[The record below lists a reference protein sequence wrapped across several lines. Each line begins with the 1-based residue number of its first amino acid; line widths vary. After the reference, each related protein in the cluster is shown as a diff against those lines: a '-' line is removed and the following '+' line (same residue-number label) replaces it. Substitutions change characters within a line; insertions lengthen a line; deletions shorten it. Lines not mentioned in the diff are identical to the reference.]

1 MNYRMVIYIIGQMMK
16 VEGLLMLMPLIC
28 AAVYNESI
36 LPFFIPIAILL
47 VLGFAFTVKPPRD
60 KTLRAKDGFVCVG
73 LAWLILSAFG
83 AIPFLISGATTS
95 VTDAFFECVSGFT
108 TTGASVFGDV
118 ESLGRGILFW
128 RSLTHWLGGM
138 GVLVFVLAVLPK
150 SDAKSG
156 RLMYL
161 MRAEV
166 PGPVVGKIVPK
177 MAQTARV
184 MYGIYIGL
192 TFVEVIFL
200 LFGGMDLFDAL
211 LHSFGTAGTGGFGI
225 KNNSVA
231 YYDSAYIEYVI
242 GAFMVIFGINFNL
255 FYLIL
260 IGKFFRSLKSE
271 ELWCYIII
279 IVIAVTTI
287 SFNIMPLYQSGEE
300 SFRKA
305 FFQVATIISTT
316 GYSTAD
322 FTQWPVLSQ
331 AIIALLMFSGGCAGS
346 TAGGLK
352 VGRIMLLVK
361 TAAKEIKYI
370 LHPRTVTTVKIDG
383 KPAEQQTVR
392 GAMSYIIIF
401 ITLFI
406 FSFLAITILD
416 GCDLVTGFTAVS
428 ACINNIGPGLAKV
441 GPAANFGFLS
451 TASKWILSFD
461 MLLGRLEIFP
471 ILMLFSPST
480 WKK

>member
-36 LPFFIPIAILL
+36 LPFFVPIAILL

-242 GAFMVIFGINFNL
+242 GAFMVVFGINFNL

-322 FTQWPVLSQ
+322 FTQWPV
-331 AIIALLMFSGGCAGS
+331 I
-346 TAGGLK
+346 
-352 VGRIMLLVK
+352 V
-361 TAAKEIKYI
+361 
-370 LHPRTVTTVKIDG
+370 
-383 KPAEQQTVR
+383 
-392 GAMSYIIIF
+392 
-401 ITLFI
+401 
-406 FSFLAITILD
+406 
-416 GCDLVTGFTAVS
+416 
-428 ACINNIGPGLAKV
+428 
-441 GPAANFGFLS
+441 
-451 TASKWILSFD
+451 
-461 MLLGRLEIFP
+461 
-471 ILMLFSPST
+471 
-480 WKK
+480 